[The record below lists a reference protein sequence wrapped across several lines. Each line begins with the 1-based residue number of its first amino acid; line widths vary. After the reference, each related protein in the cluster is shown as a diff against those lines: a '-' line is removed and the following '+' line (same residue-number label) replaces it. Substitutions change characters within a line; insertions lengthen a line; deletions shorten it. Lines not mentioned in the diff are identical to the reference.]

1 MMNDE
6 LKARYALDHG
16 ADTLILVDGKDNIV
30 GYLDKGGCHEGEG
43 VLHRAFSIFIFNSR
57 GELLLQRRSAAKPLW
72 PLFLSNSVCSHPRRG
87 ESYEEATHRRLKE
100 ELGIETRVFFLFKFE
115 YRASYG
121 VIGSENELCSV
132 FIGKWDGPVVVDPG
146 EIAEWQFIDLQELDK
161 ELRVRPE
168 VYTPWFKMEW
178 QRIRENHMKEIGR
191 LLGNN

>member
-57 GELLLQRRSAAKPLW
+57 GQLLLQRRSAAKPLW

-121 VIGSENELCSV
+121 VIG
-132 FIGKWDGPVVVDPG
+132 
-146 EIAEWQFIDLQELDK
+146 
-161 ELRVRPE
+161 
-168 VYTPWFKMEW
+168 
-178 QRIRENHMKEIGR
+178 
-191 LLGNN
+191 